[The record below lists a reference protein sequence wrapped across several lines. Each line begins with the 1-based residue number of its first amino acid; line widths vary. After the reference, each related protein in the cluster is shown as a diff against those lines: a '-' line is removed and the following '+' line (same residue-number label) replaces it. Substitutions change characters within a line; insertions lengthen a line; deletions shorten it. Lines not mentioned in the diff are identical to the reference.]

1 MTGTL
6 LNLKIQ
12 KALKNRSNSSY
23 KNKEGK
29 NMSFDNHKSPI
40 KDDKISMSI
49 EDAIKASMR
58 MAPEIIYIGE
68 MRENPEEVK
77 SNIRNKRSFKF

>member
-1 MTGTL
+1 MS
-6 LNLKIQ
+6 
-12 KALKNRSNSSY
+12 LKNHEYRR
-23 KNKEGK
+23 
-29 NMSFDNHKSPI
+29 
-40 KDDKISMSI
+40 KDDKISITI

-77 SNIRNKRSFKF
+77 SNLHKKKRFKF

>member
-1 MTGTL
+1 ML
-6 LNLKIQ
+6 
-12 KALKNRSNSSY
+12 LKNHEYPR
-23 KNKEGK
+23 KN
-29 NMSFDNHKSPI
+29 
-40 KDDKISMSI
+40 DKISMTI